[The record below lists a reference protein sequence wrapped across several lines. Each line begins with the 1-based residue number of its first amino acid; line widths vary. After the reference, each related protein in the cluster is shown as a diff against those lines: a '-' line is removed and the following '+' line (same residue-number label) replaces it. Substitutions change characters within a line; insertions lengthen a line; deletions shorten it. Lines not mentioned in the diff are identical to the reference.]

1 MKPLFCTLITLSIVG
16 CSVSNDERTTYIEN
30 SSPSLTVGTET
41 TAVAQIVFDVQEQG
55 LARQTLVVNFPS
67 IPHKSEFDL
76 CAEFGLYK
84 DLESVTTDNDG
95 KTYPKYKDA
104 KFDCNSSMTLQ
115 KGFNGGYKLGYNL
128 TFLKGYN
135 VAEIKGY
142 DKLLPESRHM
152 SNSAYS
158 VTKLGAEPIQRVISD
173 GTVQK
178 AITVTAT
185 KLP

>member
-1 MKPLFCTLITLSIVG
+1 MKSLFCTLITLSIVG

-41 TAVAQIVFDVQEQG
+41 NAVAQIVFDIQEQG
-55 LARQTLVVNFPS
+55 SARQMLVVNFPS
-67 IPHKSEFDL
+67 VPYKSEFDL
-76 CAEFGLYK
+76 CAESGLYK
-84 DLESVTTDNDG
+84 DLESVTTNKDG

-115 KGFNGGYKLGYNL
+115 KGFNGGYKLDYNL
-128 TFLKGYN
+128 IFLKGYN
-135 VAEIKGY
+135 VADMKGY

-152 SNSAYS
+152 ANNSYS
-158 VTKLGAEPIQRVISD
+158 VTKIGAELIQSVMSE
-173 GTVQK
+173 GTVKK